1 MKKETIKVKVGAN
14 ESVAVDAYITDDPK
28 GLAIHRDLQWVPAKG
43 EHKFV
48 STWTVTHINTGY
60 KALGFGNSFDT
71 MKEAFSFT
79 KLVRELPWEADDPRE
94 VYPDLK
100 RTIIDAVSK
109 VKDGW
114 VTKDEDEDVHELVT
128 RYVVRKG
135 DIGYLVID
143 INTELEVERFMHR
156 GMAANFARDK
166 NAKESL

>member
-1 MKKETIKVKVGAN
+1 MRKETVKIKVGEN
-14 ESVAVDAYITDDPK
+14 ETVAVDAYVTDDPK
-28 GLAIHRDLQWVPAKG
+28 GLAIHRELQWVPAKG

-48 STWTVTHINTGY
+48 STWTVTHIKTGY
-60 KALGFGNSFDT
+60 KTLGFGNSFDT

-79 KLVRELPWEADDPRE
+79 KLTGDIPWEADDPRE
-94 VYPDLK
+94 IYPDLK
-100 RTIIDAVSK
+100 QKIIDAISK

-114 VTKDEDEDVHELVT
+114 VTQHEDEDVHELVT

-156 GMAANFARDK
+156 GIAASFARDK